1 MQRVLGRFYS
11 DWQVATKRILC
22 FLTLDRKPRLRS
34 QSYIGPT
41 IVGPDLSLIWWLL
54 NLFYFISHNFNCL
67 DWFGLYIWLFSP
79 CGVNIGFAS
88 VV

>member
-11 DWQVATKRILC
+11 DWQVATKRIFC

-41 IVGPDLSLIWWLL
+41 AVGPDLTL
-54 NLFYFISHNFNCL
+54 NHRLT
-67 DWFGLYIWLFSP
+67 
-79 CGVNIGFAS
+79 
-88 VV
+88 VVL